1 MGDFMAREFAESFY
15 KSTTWQKCRD
25 AFMAEKLWTCE
36 RCGAVAEI
44 VHHKKYITPNNIDDP
59 AITLS
64 WDNLEA
70 LCRDCHNKE
79 HFRAEYEQRYR
90 FDANGNIVPTLP

>member
-1 MGDFMAREFAESFY
+1 MAREFAESFY
-15 KSTTWQKCRD
+15 KSTIWQKCRD
-25 AFMAEKLWTCE
+25 AFLSEKLWTCE

-64 WDNLEA
+64 FDNLEA

-79 HFRAEYEQRYR
+79 HFRAEYERRYQ
-90 FDANGNIVPTLP
+90 FDADGNIVPTLP